1 MAIIIQ
7 SRSEDEPE
15 WRDEVW
21 RRTQFEAY
29 TAARVKSRL
38 TGRTY
43 RLLDQNGEVLE
54 VVRYQAVRSL
64 QPDRSSEAPPPGR

>member
-43 RLLDQNGEVLE
+43 RLVDQNGEVLE

>member
-7 SRSEDEPE
+7 SRWDEAPE

-29 TAARVKSRL
+29 TAAQLKSRV

-43 RLLDQNGEVLE
+43 RLVDQNGEVIE
-54 VVRYQAVRSL
+54 VVRYQGVRRL
-64 QPDRSSEAPPPGR
+64 RP

>member
-43 RLLDQNGEVLE
+43 RLVDQNGEVLE
-54 VVRYQAVRSL
+54 VVRYQALRSL
-64 QPDRSSEAPPPGR
+64 QSDRSSEAPPPGR

>member
-43 RLLDQNGEVLE
+43 RLVDQNGEVLE
-54 VVRYQAVRSL
+54 VVRYQALRSL

>member
-7 SRSEDEPE
+7 SRSVDEPE

-43 RLLDQNGEVLE
+43 RLVDQNGEVLE

>member
-1 MAIIIQ
+1 
-7 SRSEDEPE
+7 
-15 WRDEVW
+15 VW

-43 RLLDQNGEVLE
+43 RLVDQNGEVLE
-54 VVRYQAVRSL
+54 VVRYHGVRRL
-64 QPDRSSEAPPPGR
+64 RPDPQRP

>member
-43 RLLDQNGEVLE
+43 RLVDQNGEVLE

-64 QPDRSSEAPPPGR
+64 QSDRSSEAPPPGR

>member
-1 MAIIIQ
+1 MPVVIQ
-7 SRSEDEPE
+7 SRSADEAE
-15 WRDEVW
+15 WSDEVW

-43 RLLDQNGEVLE
+43 RLVDQNGEVLE

>member
-43 RLLDQNGEVLE
+43 RLVDQNGEVLE

-64 QPDRSSEAPPPGR
+64 QPDRSSEAPPLGR

>member
-15 WRDEVW
+15 WREEVW

-43 RLLDQNGEVLE
+43 RLVDQSGEVLE

>member
-15 WRDEVW
+15 WRNEVW

-43 RLLDQNGEVLE
+43 RLVDQNGEVLE

>member
-7 SRSEDEPE
+7 SRSEDESE

-43 RLLDQNGEVLE
+43 RLVDQNGEVLE

-64 QPDRSSEAPPPGR
+64 QPDRSSEVPPPGR

>member
-43 RLLDQNGEVLE
+43 RLVDQSGEVLE

>member
-7 SRSEDEPE
+7 SRWDEEPE

-43 RLLDQNGEVLE
+43 RLVDQNGEVLE
-54 VVRYQAVRSL
+54 VVRYHGVRL
-64 QPDRSSEAPPPGR
+64 LRPDHSSEVPPSGR

>member
-43 RLLDQNGEVLE
+43 RLVDQNGEVLE

-64 QPDRSSEAPPPGR
+64 QPDRSPEAPPPGR

>member
-7 SRSEDEPE
+7 SRWDEAPE

-29 TAARVKSRL
+29 TAARLKSRV
-38 TGRTY
+38 TGRKI
-43 RLLDQNGEVLE
+43 
-54 VVRYQAVRSL
+54 
-64 QPDRSSEAPPPGR
+64 GRAHV